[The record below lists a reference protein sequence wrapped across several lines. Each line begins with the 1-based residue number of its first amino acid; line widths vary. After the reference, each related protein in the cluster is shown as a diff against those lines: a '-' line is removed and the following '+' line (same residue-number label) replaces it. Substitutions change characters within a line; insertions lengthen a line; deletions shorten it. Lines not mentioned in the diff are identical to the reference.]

1 MQDNNKNDF
10 QTRME
15 ILLLKMLV
23 VNEVINHST
32 YKKVRKQYERKEL
45 RSVSY
50 THLTLPTN

>member
-32 YKKVRKQYERKEL
+32 YKKVRKQYERKEM
-45 RSVSY
+45 R
-50 THLTLPTN
+50 

>member
-10 QTRME
+10 KTRIE

-23 VNEVINHST
+23 VNEVITHST

-45 RSVSY
+45 R
-50 THLTLPTN
+50 

>member
-23 VNEVINHST
+23 VNEVINYST

-45 RSVSY
+45 R
-50 THLTLPTN
+50 

>member
-32 YKKVRKQYERKEL
+32 YKKVRKHYERKEL
-45 RSVSY
+45 R
-50 THLTLPTN
+50 